1 MLQELNVEELLNLLD
16 LVELRKIA
24 VFLDALF
31 PQRVPDKCYLL
42 PKTDSDEPMD
52 PPPVTQAELTQ

>member
-1 MLQELNVEELLNLLD
+1 MLRELNIEDLLNLLD
-16 LVELRKIA
+16 LVEARKIA

-31 PQRVPDKCYLL
+31 PQLVPDKCYLL
-42 PKTDSDEPMD
+42 PNSDFDELLD